1 MHITLVRHGETEWNR
16 TGRAQ
21 GHQPTPLNDAGRQ
34 QAERLTDALR
44 DELFDVVWSSD
55 LARAIETITPWATA
69 TGHPVIARE
78 DLRERSFGDWEGTSY
93 PEVMKSMAE
102 IAHQAGKHESEVRPP
117 NGESYEDVFHRVGP
131 LVDELSNRD
140 GRILI
145 VSHGGTLGCLMARL
159 FRARR
164 NRPRHSDF
172 ATPPSPR
179 SSAARTE
186 TSRWSVITI
195 RGTYDPAIHSEVAV
209 GFAVGRLGGNSGVG
223 ISVVAAAI
231 RRFGSVSV

>member
-93 PEVMKSMAE
+93 LEVMKSMAE

-131 LVDELSNRD
+131 LVDELSNHD

-159 FRARR
+159 FRGTPQSASSFRFRNAAIAEIIRR
-164 NRPRHSDF
+164 PNGDF
-172 ATPPSPR
+172 ALERYNDTR
-179 SSAARTE
+179 
-186 TSRWSVITI
+186 
-195 RGTYDPAIHSEVAV
+195 H
-209 GFAVGRLGGNSGVG
+209 L
-223 ISVVAAAI
+223 
-231 RRFGSVSV
+231 